1 MEARSQLLRG
11 SCCGGCGSRRFAF
24 HGRHRAQ
31 FRFRGAISCAHLG
44 WFLPYGIH
52 LAIQPC
58 WEFDHRDSGSFGAE
72 GALLTSALSLRFLRE
87 DHSRHAA
94 HCADLSVL
102 LHHRHSMGCREPRS
116 CRYPYPFGIRWRLY
130 CRDHPRRIRIASAR
144 SDRGRSSIRTFASTM
159 RDLGRIAPDGL
170 AYPPGT
176 HRAICEHHKRF
187 VAAFGDRS
195 YRTYSDH
202 ARNQRYKLQFLRLL
216 LAAWGALSLPHAS
229 HHVHQSLFRE
239 EDGLRRIAK
248 KPVLLCGRVL
258 RGKACTVAQTNLV
271 QN

>member
-11 SCCGGCGSRRFAF
+11 SCCCCCGGRRFAF

-31 FRFRGAISCAHLG
+31 FRFCGAIPHTHLG
-44 WFLPYGIH
+44 WLLSYGVH

-72 GALLTSALSLRFLRE
+72 RALLTSALSLRFLRE

-116 CRYPYPFGIRWRLY
+116 CRYSYPFGIRWRLY
-130 CRDHPRRIRIASAR
+130 CRDHPRWIRIATAR
-144 SDRGRSSIRTFASTM
+144 SDRGRSSIRAFTRTM

-170 AYPPGT
+170 SYSSGT
-176 HRAICEHHKRF
+176 HRTICEHHKRF

-202 ARNQRYKLQFLRLL
+202 ARDQRHELQFLRLFL
-216 LAAWGALSLPHAS
+216 TARSALSLPHAS
-229 HHVHQSLFRE
+229 HHVHQPLLRE

-258 RGKACTVAQTNLV
+258 RGKACTVVQANLV